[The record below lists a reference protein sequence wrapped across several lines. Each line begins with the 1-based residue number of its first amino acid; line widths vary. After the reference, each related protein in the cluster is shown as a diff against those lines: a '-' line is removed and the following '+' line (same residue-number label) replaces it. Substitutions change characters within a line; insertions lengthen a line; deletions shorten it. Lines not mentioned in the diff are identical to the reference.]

1 MRGRARW
8 KRFTAGTSRLPG
20 LLLAGRAP
28 ARRHWLFALVFCAGL
43 SLRILAQV
51 AYSPALVYI
60 DSYRYL
66 HGDSSLDPL
75 GYLAL
80 LWPLQRAGGLAAVAA
95 AQHIL
100 GLGMAVSL
108 YSVLLRRGMWRW
120 AAALATAPV
129 LLDGYQLQAEQTI
142 MPDVLFEALIVAAL
156 TLLLWYRIPAA
167 WQVGL
172 AGLALGVAVDVR
184 QVGEVLIVPAL
195 GFLLVCAM
203 RGQRLAQGALLTLG
217 STIPVLVFMM
227 VQFAV
232 SGHFTF
238 TQRNSDAFYG
248 RAAAAADCATL
259 RLPPDERGLCPAP
272 QVVATLGIDG
282 LVGDPAGPLL
292 SYRPP
297 PGMTIQA
304 MADRFERAVVMQQ
317 PMAVAGAIHR
327 DFIKLFALTRNT
339 APGDMPVSR
348 WQFQSTYPTY
358 PPLITVRYVA
368 SIRPGGGQPSVIRP
382 LAQALRAYQ
391 LHGGYTPGPLLSV
404 AALAG
409 LAGSCMLGLGGR
421 RREHTAAA
429 TACLL
434 TTAMAI
440 VLLLASDA
448 YEFSWRYQL
457 PALILLPPAGVLG
470 AAAITTAIRSCRAE
484 AGRRPGLTDPP
495 LPRDGQPHLVSAR
508 SQTRRPG
515 RPAPDHLRHRQAKG
529 QELESPWPHR

>member
-1 MRGRARW
+1 MAAR
-8 KRFTAGTSRLPG
+8 TS
-20 LLLAGRAP
+20 
-28 ARRHWLFALVFCAGL
+28 ARRHWLFTIVFCAGL
-43 SLRILAQV
+43 SLRILTQV

-75 GYLAL
+75 GYLVL

-100 GLGMAVSL
+100 GLGMALSL
-108 YSVLLRRGMWRW
+108 YSVLLHRGMWRW

-142 MPDVLFEALIVAAL
+142 MPDVLFEALIVAGL
-156 TLLLWYRIPAA
+156 TVLLWRRIPAA
-167 WQVGL
+167 WQMGL

-195 GFLLVCAM
+195 AFLLVRAI
-203 RGQRLAQGALLTLG
+203 RWRRLAESALFTVG
-217 STIPVLVFMM
+217 SAIPVLIYLM

-232 SGHFTF
+232 LGHFTY
-238 TQRNSDAFYG
+238 TQRNSSVFYG

-259 RLPPDERGLCPAP
+259 RLQPDERSLCPSP

-292 SYRPP
+292 SYQPP
-297 PGMTIQA
+297 PGMTIEA
-304 MADRFERAVVMQQ
+304 MANRFDHAVVMQQ
-317 PMAVAGAIHR
+317 PMAVVSAIHR
-327 DFIKLFALTRNT
+327 DFIKLFAFTRNT
-339 APGDMPVSR
+339 APGDMPISR
-348 WQFQSTYPTY
+348 WQFQTTYPTY
-358 PPLITVRYVA
+358 PPLITLRYVA

-382 LAQALRAYQ
+382 LAEVLRDYQ
-391 LHGGYTPGPLLSV
+391 LHGGYTPGPLLAV

-409 LAGSCMLGLGGR
+409 LAGSCLLGVGGR
-421 RREHTAAA
+421 RREHTATA

-434 TTAMAI
+434 TTATAI
-440 VLLLASDA
+440 VLLLASDV

-457 PALILLPPAGVLG
+457 PALVLLPPAGILG
-470 AAAITTAIRSCRAE
+470 AAAITTAMRSAAPKRAG
-484 AGRRPGLTDPP
+484 APGLND
-495 LPRDGQPHLVSAR
+495 LPVRRDGQPNLVSAR
-508 SQTRRPG
+508 SKTRRPG
-515 RPAPDHLRHRQAKG
+515 WSALDHVRHRYARG
-529 QELESPWPHR
+529 QEFESP

>member
-1 MRGRARW
+1 MRGQARW
-8 KRFTAGTSRLPG
+8 KEFTDGPSRLRG
-20 LLLAGRAP
+20 LLMAAP
-28 ARRHWLFALVFCAGL
+28 TAARRHWLFTIVFCAGL
-43 SLRILAQV
+43 SLRILTQV

-75 GYLAL
+75 GYLVL

-100 GLGMAVSL
+100 GLGMALSL

-142 MPDVLFEALIVAAL
+142 MPDVLFEALIVAVL
-156 TLLLWYRIPAA
+156 TLLLWRRIPAA
-167 WQVGL
+167 WQAGL

-184 QVGEVLIVPAL
+184 QVGEVLIVLAVA
-195 GFLLVCAM
+195 FLLVRAI
-203 RGQRLAQGALLTLG
+203 RRQPLAESTLFTVG
-217 STIPVLVFMM
+217 STIPVLIYLM

-238 TQRNSDAFYG
+238 TQRHAYAFYG

-259 RLPPDERGLCPAP
+259 RLPPNERSLCPS
-272 QVVATLGIDG
+272 QEVVATMGIDG

-292 SYRPP
+292 SYQPP
-297 PGMTIQA
+297 PGRTIEA
-304 MADRFERAVVMQQ
+304 MADRFELEVLTQQ
-317 PMAVAGAIHR
+317 PMAVASAIHS
-327 DFIKLFALTRNT
+327 DFVKLFALTRDT
-339 APGDMPVSR
+339 APGDMPISR
-348 WQFQSTYPTY
+348 WQFQTTYPTY
-358 PPLITVRYVA
+358 PPLITLRYVA

-382 LAQALRAYQ
+382 LAEVLRDYQ
-391 LHGGYTPGPLLSV
+391 LHGGYTPGPLLAV

-409 LAGSCMLGLGGR
+409 LAGSCMSGFL
-421 RREHTAAA
+421 RREHPATA

-434 TTAMAI
+434 TTGVAI
-440 VLLLASDA
+440 TLLLASDA

-457 PALILLPPAGVLG
+457 PAVVLLPPASILG
-470 AAAITTAIRSCRAE
+470 AAAITAAVRSTAPKRAGA
-484 AGRRPGLTDPP
+484 AGLND
-495 LPRDGQPHLVSAR
+495 LPRA
-508 SQTRRPG
+508 PG
-515 RPAPDHLRHRQAKG
+515 RPA
-529 QELESPWPHR
+529 

>member
-1 MRGRARW
+1 MRARARW
-8 KRFTAGTSRLPG
+8 KRFTSGMSGFRG
-20 LLLAGRAP
+20 LLMTARTL
-28 ARRHWLFALVFCAGL
+28 ARRHWLFMIVFCAGL
-43 SLRILAQV
+43 SLRVLTQV

-75 GYLAL
+75 GYLVL

-100 GLGMAVSL
+100 GLGIAVSL
-108 YSVLLRRGMWRW
+108 YSVLLRRGICRW

-142 MPDVLFEALIVAAL
+142 MPDVLFEALIVAGL
-156 TLLLWYRIPAA
+156 VLLLWRRIPAA
-167 WQVGL
+167 WQVGM

-195 GFLLVCAM
+195 AFLLVRAI
-203 RGQRLAQGALLTLG
+203 RRQRLAESALFTVG
-217 STIPVLVFMM
+217 STIPVLIFMM
-227 VQFAV
+227 VQLAV

-238 TQRNSDAFYG
+238 TERNSDVFYG

-259 RLPPDERGLCPAP
+259 RLPPDERSLCPSP

-282 LVGDPAGPLL
+282 LVGDPVGPLL
-292 SYRPP
+292 SYQPP
-297 PGMTIQA
+297 PGMTIEA
-304 MADRFERAVVMQQ
+304 MADRFESAVVRQQ
-317 PMAVAGAIHR
+317 PVAVASAIHS

-339 APGDMPVSR
+339 APGDMPISR
-348 WQFQSTYPTY
+348 WQFQTTYPTY
-358 PPLITVRYVA
+358 PPLITLRYVA

-382 LAQALRAYQ
+382 LAEALRDYQ
-391 LHGGYTPGPLLSV
+391 LHGGYTPGPLLAV

-421 RREHTAAA
+421 RREHMATAS
-429 TACLL
+429 ACLL
-434 TTAMAI
+434 TTAVAI
-440 VLLLASDA
+440 ILLLGSDV

-457 PALILLPPAGVLG
+457 PALVLLPPAGILG
-470 AAAITTAIRSCRAE
+470 AAAITASMRDARRSGPETRAE
-484 AGRRPGLTDPP
+484 
-495 LPRDGQPHLVSAR
+495 
-508 SQTRRPG
+508 
-515 RPAPDHLRHRQAKG
+515 RPAPGVGAASTRGAIQSDLR
-529 QELESPWPHR
+529 S

>member
-1 MRGRARW
+1 MA
-8 KRFTAGTSRLPG
+8 A
-20 LLLAGRAP
+20 RAP
-28 ARRHWLFALVFCAGL
+28 ARRHWLFTIMFCAGL
-43 SLRILAQV
+43 LLRILTQV

-60 DSYRYL
+60 DSDRYL

-100 GLGMAVSL
+100 GLGMALSL

-142 MPDVLFEALIVAAL
+142 MPDVLFEALIMAGL
-156 TLLLWYRIPAA
+156 TLLLWRRIPAA

-184 QVGEVLIVPAL
+184 QVGAVLIVPAL
-195 GFLLVCAM
+195 AFLLI
-203 RGQRLAQGALLTLG
+203 RGIRRQRLAGSALFAVG
-217 STIPVLVFMM
+217 SVIPVLIYVM
-227 VQFAV
+227 VQFAA
-232 SGHFTF
+232 SGQFTF
-238 TQRNSDAFYG
+238 TQRNSYVFYG

-259 RLPPDERGLCPAP
+259 RLPSDERSLCPSP

-292 SYRPP
+292 SYQPP
-297 PGMTIQA
+297 PGMTIEA
-304 MADRFERAVVMQQ
+304 MADRFEDAVVRQQ
-317 PMAVAGAIHR
+317 PMAVIGAIHR

-339 APGDMPVSR
+339 APGDMPISR
-348 WQFQSTYPTY
+348 WQFQATYPTY
-358 PPLITVRYVA
+358 PPLITLRYVA

-382 LAQALRAYQ
+382 LAEELRDYQ
-391 LHGGYTPGPLLSV
+391 LHGGYTPGPLLAV

-409 LAGSCMLGLGGR
+409 LAGSCMLGFR
-421 RREHTAAA
+421 RREHAATA

-440 VLLLASDA
+440 ILLLASDA

-457 PALILLPPAGVLG
+457 PALVLLPPAGILG
-470 AAAITTAIRSCRAE
+470 IAAIAAAMRSAAPKRTGA
-484 AGRRPGLTDPP
+484 PGLTD
-495 LPRDGQPHLVSAR
+495 LPVRRDGQPNLVRAR
-508 SQTRRPG
+508 SKTRRPG
-515 RPAPDHLRHRQAKG
+515 RSAPDHVRPSACSALPSIPGKQRG
-529 QELESPWPHR
+529 

>member
-1 MRGRARW
+1 MLMAASLR
-8 KRFTAGTSRLPG
+8 
-20 LLLAGRAP
+20 
-28 ARRHWLFALVFCAGL
+28 ARRHWLFTLVFCAGL
-43 SLRILAQV
+43 SLRILTQV

-75 GYLAL
+75 GYLVL
-80 LWPLQRAGGLAAVAA
+80 LWPLQHAGGLAVVAA
-95 AQHIL
+95 VQHIL

-108 YSVLLRRGMWRW
+108 YSILLRRGMWRW

-142 MPDVLFEALIVAAL
+142 MPDVLFEALIVAGL
-156 TLLLWYRIPAA
+156 TLLLWRRRPAA

-195 GFLLVCAM
+195 ALLLVRAI
-203 RGQRLAQGALLTLG
+203 RWQRLAETGLFTVVFAV
-217 STIPVLVFMM
+217 PVLIYMM

-232 SGHFTF
+232 SGHFSL
-238 TQRNSDAFYG
+238 TQRDAYDFYG

-259 RLPPDERGLCPAP
+259 RLPSDEQLLCPSP
-272 QVVATLGIDG
+272 QVVATMGIDG

-292 SYRPP
+292 SYQPP

-304 MADRFERAVVMQQ
+304 MADRFEFAVVTQQ
-317 PMAVAGAIHR
+317 PMAVVSAIHR
-327 DFIKLFALTRNT
+327 DFVKLFALTRTT
-339 APGDMPVSR
+339 APGDVPISR
-348 WQFQSTYPTY
+348 WQFQTTYPTY
-358 PPLITVRYVA
+358 PPLITLRYVA

-382 LAQALRAYQ
+382 LAEVLRDYQ
-391 LHGGYTPGPLLSV
+391 LHGGYTPGPLLAV

-409 LAGSCMLGLGGR
+409 LAGSCMFGFL
-421 RREHTAAA
+421 RREHPAVA

-440 VLLLASDA
+440 ILLLASDT

-457 PALILLPPAGVLG
+457 PALVLLPPAGILG
-470 AAAITTAIRSCRAE
+470 AAAMTAALRGAVRKRA
-484 AGRRPGLTDPP
+484 AAPGLDD
-495 LPRDGQPHLVSAR
+495 LPRTSERA
-508 SQTRRPG
+508 
-515 RPAPDHLRHRQAKG
+515 A
-529 QELESPWPHR
+529 